1 MRTNNVFQRQGRV
14 SVVLLV
20 VAGLAWGLAG
30 CGQQQTRGL
39 FTLSELKDYNRLA
52 VFGLTAEQEQVF
64 MACYTKGFPGQ
75 STTFVERAK
84 LHEVIKE
91 QDLLKPALR
100 LDEETRAKIKRIFGV
115 EALILCDYS
124 PAAAVNEVAKLRVRI
139 VDSATGAISG
149 SVIVEGHKVFD
160 ILSAEAIRALRT
172 DLYGG

>member
-1 MRTNNVFQRQGRV
+1 MRTDNVFQRQARV

-39 FTLSELKDYNRLA
+39 FTLAELRDYNRLA

-64 MACYTKGFPGQ
+64 MAFYTKGFPEQ

-91 QDLLKPALR
+91 QDLLLGR
-100 LDEETRAKIKRIFGV
+100 LDEKMRAKIKQLFGV
-115 EALILCDYS
+115 EALILCEYGAGAM
-124 PAAAVNEVAKLRVRI
+124 PNEVAKLRVRV

-149 SVIVEGHKVFD
+149 SVIVEGHKNFD
-160 ILSAEAIRALRT
+160 TLSAEAIKALRT

>member
-1 MRTNNVFQRQGRV
+1 MRTNNAFQRQGRV

-39 FTLSELKDYNRLA
+39 FTLPELKGYNRLA
-52 VFGLTAEQEQVF
+52 VLGLTPEQEQVF
-64 MACYTKGFPGQ
+64 MACYSKGFPEQ
-75 STTFVERAK
+75 STTFVERTR

-91 QDLLKPALR
+91 QDLLLGR
-100 LDEETRAKIKRIFGV
+100 LDEKMRAKIKQIFGV
-115 EALILCDYS
+115 EALVLCDYS
-124 PAAAVNEVAKLRVRI
+124 PAAAVNEVAKLRVRV